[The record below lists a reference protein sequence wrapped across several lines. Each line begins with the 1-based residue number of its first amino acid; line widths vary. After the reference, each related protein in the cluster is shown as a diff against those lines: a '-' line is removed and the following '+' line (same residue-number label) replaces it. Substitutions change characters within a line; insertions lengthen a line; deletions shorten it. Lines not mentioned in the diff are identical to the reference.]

1 MITIKSKH
9 ELKIMQ
15 KAGQISK
22 AALLAAGDL
31 VAPGVTTRQLDEA
44 ARRVIEKAGAKPAF
58 LGYGG
63 FPATIC
69 CSINDEVIHGIP
81 GDRVIQ
87 EGDIVSIDTG
97 AIYEGYYG
105 DNAATFGAGKISEE
119 AQKLIDV
126 TRQSFYEG
134 IKFARKGQ
142 RISDI
147 SHAIGAYC
155 EARGYGV
162 VREFVGHGIGT
173 KMHEAPEIPNF
184 GAPGHG
190 PRLMP
195 GMTLAIEPMINMGTW
210 KVKVL
215 PDGWT
220 VKTLDGS
227 LSAHY
232 ENTVLITEGEPEILS
247 LRPGL
252 E

>member
-119 AQKLIDV
+119 ARKLIDV

-232 ENTVLITEGEPEILS
+232 ENTVLITEGEPIILTS
-247 LRPGL
+247 VGD
-252 E
+252 

>member
-215 PDGWT
+215 RDGWT

-232 ENTVLITEGEPEILS
+232 ENTVLITEGEPIILTS
-247 LRPGL
+247 VGD
-252 E
+252 

>member
-44 ARRVIEKAGAKPAF
+44 ARRVIEKDGAKPAF
-58 LGYGG
+58 LGYAG

-97 AIYEGYYG
+97 AIYEGYFG

-195 GMTLAIEPMINMGTW
+195 GMTLAIEPMINIGTW

-232 ENTVLITEGEPEILS
+232 ENTVLITEGEPIILTS
-247 LRPGL
+247 VGD
-252 E
+252 

>member
-105 DNAATFGAGKISEE
+105 DNAATFGAGKISEQ

-184 GAPGHG
+184 RAPGHG

-232 ENTVLITEGEPEILS
+232 ENTVLITEGEPIILTS
-247 LRPGL
+247 VGD
-252 E
+252 

>member
-142 RISDI
+142 RISGI

-232 ENTVLITEGEPEILS
+232 ENTVLITEGEPIILTS
-247 LRPGL
+247 VGD
-252 E
+252 

>member
-69 CSINDEVIHGIP
+69 CSSNDEVIHGIP

-232 ENTVLITEGEPEILS
+232 ENTVLITEGEPIILTS
-247 LRPGL
+247 VGD
-252 E
+252 

>member
-105 DNAATFGAGKISEE
+105 DNAATFGAGKISEQ

-147 SHAIGAYC
+147 SHAKQ
-155 EARGYGV
+155 EA
-162 VREFVGHGIGT
+162 
-173 KMHEAPEIPNF
+173 MA
-184 GAPGHG
+184 
-190 PRLMP
+190 
-195 GMTLAIEPMINMGTW
+195 W
-210 KVKVL
+210 C
-215 PDGWT
+215 
-220 VKTLDGS
+220 GS
-227 LSAHY
+227 LWATASGQRCTRHRRSPILGRRA
-232 ENTVLITEGEPEILS
+232 TVRG
-247 LRPGL
+247 
-252 E
+252 

>member
-184 GAPGHG
+184 GVPGHG

-232 ENTVLITEGEPEILS
+232 ENTVLITEGEPIILTS
-247 LRPGL
+247 VGD
-252 E
+252 

>member
-119 AQKLIDV
+119 AHKLIDV

-232 ENTVLITEGEPEILS
+232 ENTVLITEGEPIILTS
-247 LRPGL
+247 VGD
-252 E
+252 

>member
-58 LGYGG
+58 LGYAG

-97 AIYEGYYG
+97 AIYEGYFG

-195 GMTLAIEPMINMGTW
+195 GMTLAIEPMINIGTW

-232 ENTVLITEGEPEILS
+232 ENTILITEGEPIILTS
-247 LRPGL
+247 VGD
-252 E
+252 

>member
-63 FPATIC
+63 VPATIC

-232 ENTVLITEGEPEILS
+232 ENTVLITEGEPIILTS
-247 LRPGL
+247 VGD
-252 E
+252 

>member
-155 EARGYGV
+155 EARDYGV

-232 ENTVLITEGEPEILS
+232 ENTVLITEGEPIILTS
-247 LRPGL
+247 VGD
-252 E
+252 

>member
-81 GDRVIQ
+81 SDRVIQ

-232 ENTVLITEGEPEILS
+232 ENTVLITEGEPIILTS
-247 LRPGL
+247 VGD
-252 E
+252 

>member
-147 SHAIGAYC
+147 SHAIGVYC

-232 ENTVLITEGEPEILS
+232 ENTVLITEGEPIILTS
-247 LRPGL
+247 VGD
-252 E
+252 

>member
-81 GDRVIQ
+81 GNRVIQ

-232 ENTVLITEGEPEILS
+232 ENTVLITEGEPIILTS
-247 LRPGL
+247 VGD
-252 E
+252 

>member
-58 LGYGG
+58 LGYDG

-232 ENTVLITEGEPEILS
+232 ENTVLITEGEPIILTS
-247 LRPGL
+247 VGD
-252 E
+252 

>member
-105 DNAATFGAGKISEE
+105 DNAATFGAGKMSEV
-119 AQKLIDV
+119 APKLIDV

-232 ENTVLITEGEPEILS
+232 ENTVLITEGEPIILTS
-247 LRPGL
+247 VGD
-252 E
+252 

>member
-232 ENTVLITEGEPEILS
+232 ENTVLITEGEPIILTS
-247 LRPGL
+247 VGD
-252 E
+252 

>member
-58 LGYGG
+58 LGHGG

-232 ENTVLITEGEPEILS
+232 ENTVLITEGEPIILTS
-247 LRPGL
+247 VGD
-252 E
+252 

>member
-1 MITIKSKH
+1 MITVKSKH

-155 EARGYGV
+155 EARDYGV

-232 ENTVLITEGEPEILS
+232 ENTVLITEGEPIILTS
-247 LRPGL
+247 VGD
-252 E
+252 

>member
-173 KMHEAPEIPNF
+173 KMHEAPEIPTC

-232 ENTVLITEGEPEILS
+232 ENTVLITEGEPIILTS
-247 LRPGL
+247 VGD
-252 E
+252 

>member
-22 AALLAAGDL
+22 AALLSAGDL

-232 ENTVLITEGEPEILS
+232 ENTVLITEGEPIILTS
-247 LRPGL
+247 VGD
-252 E
+252 

>member
-97 AIYEGYYG
+97 AIYEGYFG

-195 GMTLAIEPMINMGTW
+195 GMTLAIEPMINIGTW

-232 ENTVLITEGEPEILS
+232 ENTVLITEGEPIILTS
-247 LRPGL
+247 VGD
-252 E
+252 

>member
-69 CSINDEVIHGIP
+69 CSLNDEVIHGIP

-232 ENTVLITEGEPEILS
+232 ENTVLITEGEPIILTS
-247 LRPGL
+247 VGD
-252 E
+252 

>member
-195 GMTLAIEPMINMGTW
+195 GMSLAIEPMINMGTW

-232 ENTVLITEGEPEILS
+232 ENTVLITEGEPIILTS
-247 LRPGL
+247 VGD
-252 E
+252 

>member
-97 AIYEGYYG
+97 AIYEGYFG

-232 ENTVLITEGEPEILS
+232 ENTVLITEGEPIILTS
-247 LRPGL
+247 VGD
-252 E
+252 

>member
-195 GMTLAIEPMINMGTW
+195 GMTLVIEPMINMGTW

-232 ENTVLITEGEPEILS
+232 ENTVLITEGEPIILTS
-247 LRPGL
+247 VGD
-252 E
+252 

>member
-195 GMTLAIEPMINMGTW
+195 GMTLAIEPMINMGSW

-232 ENTVLITEGEPEILS
+232 ENTVLITEGEPIILTS
-247 LRPGL
+247 VGD
-252 E
+252 

>member
-22 AALLAAGDL
+22 AALLAAGGL

-232 ENTVLITEGEPEILS
+232 ENTVLITEGEPIILTS
-247 LRPGL
+247 VGD
-252 E
+252 

>member
-220 VKTLDGS
+220 VRTLDGS

-232 ENTVLITEGEPEILS
+232 ENTVLITEGEPIILTS
-247 LRPGL
+247 VGD
-252 E
+252 